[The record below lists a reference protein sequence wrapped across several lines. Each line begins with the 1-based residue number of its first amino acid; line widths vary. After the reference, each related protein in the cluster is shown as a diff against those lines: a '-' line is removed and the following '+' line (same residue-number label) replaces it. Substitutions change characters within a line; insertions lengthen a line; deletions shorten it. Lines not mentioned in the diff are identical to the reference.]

1 MMRIGILCMGGTFD
15 KVYGS
20 GAGVRELSFPK
31 VSAAASIVSR
41 FGVSDA
47 RVIYDADLAKDS
59 LDMTNEDR
67 TMVAEWCE
75 NVDSAS
81 CVVVHGTDTMID
93 TAKVVAA
100 RRLDKVIVFT
110 GASQPAAMRD
120 TDAEFNLGGAIIA
133 AQISIPGVYIVM
145 NGTCFKWY
153 ACQKNPTTGRFEA
166 KTSPM

>member
-1 MMRIGILCMGGTFD
+1 MARVSMLCVGGAFD

-20 GAGVRELSFPK
+20 GAGVRELSFPPA
-31 VSAAASIVSR
+31 SAASGMVSR
-41 FGVSDA
+41 FGVSN
-47 RVIYDADLAKDS
+47 VEVVYDADKAKDS
-59 LDMTNEDR
+59 LDMTDSDR
-67 TMVAEWCE
+67 NTVADWCAG
-75 NVDSAS
+75 VDSVS
-81 CVVVHGTDTMID
+81 CVVVHETDTMID

-100 RRLDKVIVFT
+100 RKIDKVIVFT
-110 GASQPAAMRD
+110 GASQPASMRD

-133 AQISIPGVYIVM
+133 AQVSIPGVYIVM